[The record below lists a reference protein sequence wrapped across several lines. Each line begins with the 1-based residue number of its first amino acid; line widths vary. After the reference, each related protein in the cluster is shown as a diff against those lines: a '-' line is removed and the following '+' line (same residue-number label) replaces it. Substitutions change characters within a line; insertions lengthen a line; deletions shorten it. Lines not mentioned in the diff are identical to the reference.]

1 MSVIYDKILKP
12 IFFAF
17 DPEVMH
23 HFFNKVGEGLGRFG
37 FTRAIVRMSCRPV
50 DDEIL
55 HTEIAGIKLNNPLG
69 VGAGFDKEGRIIHTL
84 DAIGF
89 GFAEVGTITGQASP
103 GNKKPR
109 LWRLPEDRALAVN
122 YGLLST
128 GADAVKERFA
138 NYKRNSP
145 WPIPVGISVAKS
157 NLPNLS
163 GQTGLDDLLSAY
175 QKLEQFASYITVNV
189 SCPNTGD
196 GEQYCKDPIMYRELL
211 SMLDA
216 QHPTKPIFF
225 KLSPDLSQ
233 DRYLEIMHDTDRYAW
248 AKGFITS
255 NLTHDRTDLKSKNL
269 SQATTGGVSGPYLRK
284 LSDEVLAFMYRNG
297 RQRYQFIGLGGI
309 DSVEDAYRKILLGAS
324 AIQLVTSLIYN
335 GPLWPSQLLR
345 GLASRLREDGFKNI
359 KEAVGVDNK

>member
-23 HFFNKVGEGLGRFG
+23 HFFNKVGEGLGRFV

-189 SCPNTGD
+189 SC
-196 GEQYCKDPIMYRELL
+196 
-211 SMLDA
+211 
-216 QHPTKPIFF
+216 
-225 KLSPDLSQ
+225 
-233 DRYLEIMHDTDRYAW
+233 
-248 AKGFITS
+248 
-255 NLTHDRTDLKSKNL
+255 
-269 SQATTGGVSGPYLRK
+269 
-284 LSDEVLAFMYRNG
+284 
-297 RQRYQFIGLGGI
+297 
-309 DSVEDAYRKILLGAS
+309 
-324 AIQLVTSLIYN
+324 
-335 GPLWPSQLLR
+335 
-345 GLASRLREDGFKNI
+345 
-359 KEAVGVDNK
+359 